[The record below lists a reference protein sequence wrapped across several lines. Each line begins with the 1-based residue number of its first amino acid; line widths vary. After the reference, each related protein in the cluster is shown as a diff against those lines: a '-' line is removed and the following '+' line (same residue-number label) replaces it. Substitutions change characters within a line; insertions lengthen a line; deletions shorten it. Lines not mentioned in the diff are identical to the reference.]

1 MTAPI
6 PHHESRPLEKRWFG
20 RSGSLLLYFF
30 LQKTFERLISLFY
43 HYLHLKPREKYF
55 FSIQWVAWS
64 WYNITERSNI
74 SCILFPW
81 RAWWS
86 FRHAKLTAGEEVRAR
101 TLSRQ
106 FSLSSFS
113 LSFFFSFLFFFFLP
127 TFSIFFWRSNAH
139 TYTDKG
145 GRGEGDAK
153 RRGRAERRQRAVHFT
168 RFVDYRLMFDSR
180 LSFSLKYDLIHSPY

>member
-86 FRHAKLTAGEEVRAR
+86 FRHAKLTAGEEVRVR

-106 FSLSSFS
+106 FSLSFFS

-127 TFSIFFWRSNAH
+127 TFSIFFDDQTHILTQTRGGGGKGMRRDEEGPKGDREQFTSLDLWI
-139 TYTDKG
+139 TD
-145 GRGEGDAK
+145 
-153 RRGRAERRQRAVHFT
+153 
-168 RFVDYRLMFDSR
+168 
-180 LSFSLKYDLIHSPY
+180 

>member
-55 FSIQWVAWS
+55 FSIQCVAWS

-127 TFSIFFWRSNAH
+127 TFSIFFDDQTHILTQTRGE
-139 TYTDKG
+139 G
-145 GRGEGDAK
+145 GRGCEETRK
-153 RRGRAERRQRAVHFT
+153 GRKET
-168 RFVDYRLMFDSR
+168 ES
-180 LSFSLKYDLIHSPY
+180 SSLHSICGLQINVWLEAFI